1 MKNLFDKDFPS
12 PQPIINNNG
21 NYITE
26 IVKKKAAVISFLEG
40 SAKLQEYCGMDIF
53 SVISYDE

>member
-1 MKNLFDKDFPS
+1 MTNIELAKNVSNVTVIGLMKNLFDKDFPS

-26 IVKKKAAVISFLEG
+26 IVIVTR
-40 SAKLQEYCGMDIF
+40 
-53 SVISYDE
+53 